1 MRQLLVDHACRQRR
15 HTSIGKSNTKG
26 GIQKIA
32 KNNVEK
38 TCSTGGGFNTKK
50 KHRVAD
56 RRNPRLIFRI
66 IRQPPL
72 GWPGRGNSIAGQN
85 HRGYR
90 EKKNTTTK
98 TSSKKH
104 HRKNIIEKTSSN
116 KYRRKKHHQKN
127 IIEKKHHRKKHHP
140 KKNIIEKNIIQKGI
154 IEKKTS
160 SKRKHH
166 WSKYVSAFSA

>member
-1 MRQLLVDHACRQRR
+1 M
-15 HTSIGKSNTKG
+15 
-26 GIQKIA
+26 
-32 KNNVEK
+32 EK

-72 GWPGRGNSIAGQN
+72 GWPGRGNSIAGQK

-90 EKKNTTTK
+90 EKKNSTTKTPSKK

-104 HRKNIIEKTSSN
+104 HQINISYKDIERAKD
-116 KYRRKKHHQKN
+116 
-127 IIEKKHHRKKHHP
+127 
-140 KKNIIEKNIIQKGI
+140 IQPL
-154 IEKKTS
+154 
-160 SKRKHH
+160 
-166 WSKYVSAFSA
+166 